1 MTRLATTPAILGLL
15 VIGIIAAGLPT
26 GCSSKTAI
34 SQERAD
40 AQAPALDAPAGSG
53 GAAGAGIDAAATG
66 SGDSAGDT
74 GSGGVTGTGGSS
86 PSGGTTAAGRTTSTG
101 GSTGMGGATQTGGTT
116 GAAGATQTG
125 GSTGAGGVTQS
136 GGTTR
141 AGGGAGAG
149 GTGGSTNAGAGGS
162 TGTGGTGGAG
172 SAGVRCGGEIGL
184 PCGAGEFCDLP
195 PGHCCCDFMGTCTV
209 KPGGCTAD
217 YRPVCGCDGKTYSN
231 DCERLVF
238 GQSKLY
244 DGACGTADAG
254 VGGSTGAGGTAGTG
268 SGGTATGGRPAP
280 GGTTTGGTGGTSTGG
295 AGGSSDGYPECT
307 TSADCQLVND
317 CCNCTSIPKGS
328 GKPFCALMEC
338 YEARCDSRYVTGA
351 SVACIAGRCTFS
363 QTCNPAEVSC
373 SSPTPVCRVG
383 QVPLIVGGCY
393 DLCFLVEDC
402 SDVGSCDVCKAAGL
416 SCATFQ
422 TLPPSYH
429 CVSTPPQCVAN
440 PTCACMGICSGDLSC
455 VEPDSTELTCQCP
468 NC

>member
-149 GTGGSTNAGAGGS
+149 GTGGSTNAGAG
-162 TGTGGTGGAG
+162 
-172 SAGVRCGGEIGL
+172 
-184 PCGAGEFCDLP
+184 EFCDLP

-268 SGGTATGGRPAP
+268 SGGTATGGRPAT